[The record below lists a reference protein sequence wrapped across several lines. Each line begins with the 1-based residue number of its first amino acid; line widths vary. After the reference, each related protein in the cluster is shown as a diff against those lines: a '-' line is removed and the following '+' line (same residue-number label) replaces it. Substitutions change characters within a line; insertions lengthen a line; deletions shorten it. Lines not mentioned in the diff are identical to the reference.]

1 MRWRLGARDMVLVA
15 LTLGSGSVDAV
26 CFFGLGQVFTSVMT
40 GNLVLFGLDAGRG
53 EGFAALR
60 SAVAIA
66 AYSLAAF
73 SAAWWLPKP
82 GGDSPWPR
90 RATATL
96 AGEIILLAV
105 AAITW
110 LAWGGHPRGTTE
122 YLLVVVYALAM
133 GTQGATVHALAIP
146 GMSTTYVTGTLTW
159 VLTTLAHRSAQP
171 AHIARRLG
179 VVASVAVG
187 AACASLLLT
196 FVPLVAPLFPLA
208 AAGFGAVTAAVALAG
223 GRNPES
229 PQ

>member
-1 MRWRLGARDMVLVA
+1 MRWWLARDVVLVS
-15 LTLGSGSVDAV
+15 LTLASGSVDAV

-40 GNLVLFGLDAGRG
+40 GNLVLFGLDIGRG

-66 AYSLAAF
+66 AYALAAF
-73 SAAWWLPKP
+73 AAAWWLPKP
-82 GGDSPWPR
+82 AGHALWPR

-105 AAITW
+105 AALAW
-110 LAWGGHPRGTTE
+110 LARGGQPHGTTE

-159 VLTTLAHRSAQP
+159 VLTTLAHRSARP
-171 AHIARRLG
+171 AHVARRLS
-179 VVASVAVG
+179 VIASVAVG
-187 AACASLLLT
+187 AACASVLLA

-208 AAGFGAVTAAVALAG
+208 AAGFGAITAAVALAS